1 MKRREFL
8 SMTVGAAAVAQTS
21 TRRPTRPT
29 TAAMPHP
36 GIWKFSF
43 GTPETITP
51 VRTRHYAPATDRIA
65 VLPRVDACPVAV
77 TARTTRR
84 GVVVTIPLE
93 PNEMVY
99 GLGLQMQ
106 SFMQRGLKKKLRV
119 NADPVIDSGD
129 SHAPVPFYVTTRG
142 YGVLVDTARY
152 ATVYCGNKPKKTRRD
167 AQPNTDKPARDLT
180 EDALPAAYRR
190 FRFNQRSEVLV
201 EIPESAGVDVYVFG
215 GPTLRNAVQRYNL
228 FAGGGALPPRWG
240 LGVWY
245 RVERD
250 FTQEDALALAA
261 DFRSRNIPCD
271 VLGLEPGWQTHAYSC
286 SFQWSERFPDAA
298 AFIAKL
304 RADHFRVNL
313 WEHAFTHPS
322 SPIYDALFPHA
333 GDYEVWDGIVPD
345 FLTPDARRVFA
356 DYHERAHVA
365 IGVSGYKLDECDN
378 SDFTRNWSF
387 PELAQFP
394 SGADGE
400 QMHSLFGLRYQDT
413 IQGIF
418 DKRAQRTFGLVR
430 SSQALAAPYPY
441 VLYSDLYDHA
451 TFIRSVAHASFSGLL
466 WTPEVRD
473 ARSEE
478 DLIRRMQS
486 VIFSPM
492 ALINAWYIRNP
503 PWKQINREANNKG
516 DLGPGWE
523 RLEAACRAILELRM
537 RLIPTLHA
545 AFVRY
550 HREGVP
556 PCRALVID
564 YPDDVNT
571 WPIDDQFLV
580 GANLIVAPVVAGQ
593 ETRDVYL
600 PPGGWR
606 DFWSGTRYDG
616 DRAITVDVPL
626 ERIPMFV
633 MDGSL
638 LPLAEVT
645 LHTDDPASRR
655 LTVLVCGD
663 RPAPAILYEDDDA
676 VPAGLTEVTLAWDA
690 EARRGTLTR
699 DGEPAGSR
707 YEVIAW
713 QPLEA
718 RG

>member
-1 MKRREFL
+1 M
-8 SMTVGAAAVAQTS
+8 
-21 TRRPTRPT
+21 
-29 TAAMPHP
+29 TAA
-36 GIWKFSF
+36 
-43 GTPETITP
+43 
-51 VRTRHYAPATDRIA
+51 
-65 VLPRVDACPVAV
+65 L
-77 TARTTRR
+77 AR
-84 GVVVTIPLE
+84 
-93 PNEMVY
+93 
-99 GLGLQMQ
+99 
-106 SFMQRGLKKKLRV
+106 S
-119 NADPVIDSGD
+119 
-129 SHAPVPFYVTTRG
+129 
-142 YGVLVDTARY
+142 
-152 ATVYCGNKPKKTRRD
+152 
-167 AQPNTDKPARDLT
+167 
-180 EDALPAAYRR
+180 
-190 FRFNQRSEVLV
+190 
-201 EIPESAGVDVYVFG
+201 
-215 GPTLRNAVQRYNL
+215 
-228 FAGGGALPPRWG
+228 
-240 LGVWY
+240 
-245 RVERD
+245 
-250 FTQEDALALAA
+250 
-261 DFRSRNIPCD
+261 
-271 VLGLEPGWQTHAYSC
+271 
-286 SFQWSERFPDAA
+286 
-298 AFIAKL
+298 
-304 RADHFRVNL
+304 HFRVNL
-313 WEHAFTHPS
+313 WEHAFTHRS
-322 SPIYDALFPHA
+322 SPIHGPLVPHA
-333 GDYEVWDGIVPD
+333 GDYRVWDGLVPD
-345 FLTPDARRVFA
+345 FLEPEARTIYA
-356 DYHERAHVA
+356 DFHEREHVA
-365 IGVSGYKLDECDN
+365 RGVAGYKLDECDN

-616 DRAITVDVPL
+616 GRAITVDVPL

-699 DGEPAGSR
+699 DGEPAGPR

-713 QPLEA
+713 QALEA